1 MNFMELAFAALS
13 LLFPLLIALLA
24 VLALGMPDREENDD
38 DDKTL

>member
-1 MNFMELAFAALS
+1 MSFMELSFAALS

-24 VLALGMPDREENDD
+24 VFALGMPDREENDD

>member
-24 VLALGMPDREENDD
+24 VLALGVPDREENDD
-38 DDKTL
+38 DNKTL

>member
-1 MNFMELAFAALS
+1 MSFMELAFAALS

-24 VLALGMPDREENDD
+24 VLALGVPDREENDD